1 MSGVVLP
8 FSKSPSDLASARGFR
23 SFKTSESIVYTR
35 RCCRDAL
42 IQATLDESIRQIGT
56 CDTSNLPHDTFF
68 SFSVVMGN
76 KSWAV
81 AICDSSSG
89 LCSVKPKDYD
99 LSFAISRSALLSE
112 PICTV
117 ARTVWASRD
126 ELVPPDFQVELLH
139 FLSKNGCAV
148 ELGDL
153 RNLVALPEN
162 WVSATLSL
170 ACRGLITIDF
180 RHQLSDRTAV
190 RSAERVSGVI

>member
-56 CDTSNLPHDTFF
+56 CDTSDLPHDTFF

-76 KSWAV
+76 KSCAV
-81 AICDSSSG
+81 AVCDSSSG
-89 LCSVKPKDYD
+89 LISIKPKDFD

-139 FLSKNGCAV
+139 FLSKNSSAV
-148 ELGDL
+148 ALGEL
-153 RNLVALPEN
+153 RKLVALPEN
-162 WVSATLSL
+162 WVSAILSL
-170 ACRGLITIDF
+170 ACRGIIAIDF
-180 RHQLSDRTAV
+180 RRPLSDRTTV
-190 RSAERVSGVI
+190 RSTERVNSVI